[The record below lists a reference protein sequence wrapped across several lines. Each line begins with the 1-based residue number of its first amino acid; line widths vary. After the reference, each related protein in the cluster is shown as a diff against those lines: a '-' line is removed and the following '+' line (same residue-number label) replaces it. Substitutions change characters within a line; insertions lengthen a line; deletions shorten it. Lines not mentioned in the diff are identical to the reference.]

1 MRLKTRFQRP
11 SALRYRALIAL
22 TASTETGSS
31 GGQGAANQ
39 ASRIARHLARAMEK
53 LGLGS
58 RAALVRYALERG
70 WLHSA

>member
-1 MRLKTRFQRP
+1 LKLKTWFQRP
-11 SALRYRALIAL
+11 RALRYRALIAL

-39 ASRIARHLARAMEK
+39 VSRIARHLARAMEK
-53 LGLGS
+53 LGLES
-58 RAALVRYALERG
+58 RVALVRYTLERG